1 MTDAPG
7 GRALDNRPAVAALAL
22 GVLSLPAALTV
33 VGGMVAGI
41 AAIIVG
47 FVGVSRSHRMDGA
60 GEGIAAGGIAAGMFG
75 MALASAV
82 TLFLS

>member
-1 MTDAPG
+1 MSDAPRQ
-7 GRALDNRPAVAALAL
+7 RALHNRPAVAALTL
-22 GVLSLPAALTV
+22 GVVSLPAALTV
-33 VGGMVAGI
+33 VGGMLMGV

-75 MALASAV
+75 MALASAI
-82 TLFLS
+82 TLFLH